1 MTATIIALAH
11 ALPLAQGGEPF
22 VRNPNDAATN
32 CVAENTTVCVG
43 WAIDNI
49 DRYVTPTLQH
59 LEMVVLS
66 VVFGFAIAF
75 AMALLSHRQ
84 RWLVPGFIG
93 ATGVLYTL
101 PSIALFLLLL
111 PISGRGTATA
121 VIALTLYTLQIIYR
135 NIVVGL
141 ANVPGGAKDAGLGM
155 GMTDR
160 QLLWRV
166 ELPLAVPEIVAGLRI
181 ATVSTVAIATLA
193 VFAGAGGLGAE
204 IYSDINF
211 KTGIVVCGAIA
222 ITMAVV
228 LDAALVLTQGR
239 LARWRRVGGESSA
252 PPGRL
257 SGLFRRSPRPMG
269 ASS

>member
-1 MTATIIALAH
+1 MLVALATL
-11 ALPLAQGGEPF
+11 APIAQGGGGF
-22 VRNPNDAATN
+22 VREPDDAATN

-75 AMALLSHRQ
+75 AMALLSHRR
-84 RWLVPGFIG
+84 RWLVPGFTG
-93 ATGVLYTL
+93 VTGVLYTL
-101 PSIALFLLLL
+101 PSIALFSLLL
-111 PISGRGTATA
+111 PVTGRGTATA

-135 NIVVGL
+135 NIVQGL
-141 ANVPGGAKDAGLGM
+141 ANIPEASKDSGSGM

-193 VFAGAGGLGAE
+193 IFAGAGGLGAE
-204 IYSDINF
+204 IYNNITF

-222 ITMAVV
+222 IAMAIV
-228 LDAALVLTQGR
+228 LDALLFLAQARLV
-239 LARWRRVGGESSA
+239 RWRRQTPTVAG

-257 SGLFRRSPRPMG
+257 AGFFRRLLGPIGARP
-269 ASS
+269 